1 MFIGM
6 MASGVL
12 FLAAILIAV
21 GLAANAVWRAIAA
34 PAGLPRSA
42 GCGSCGYELTTLQA
56 GRCSECGA
64 DLLKAGVNTRRNVI
78 RTAGSVPAA
87 MLGWSLIV
95 ISAGTIVI
103 YMVSMVAM
111 TQSVAMGAAGGAG
124 GMAYTS
130 NFTFRPSRLPPAA
143 DGTRQSPPSFTLA
156 VDVDVDGN
164 WGMPANSGTI
174 LFTISADE
182 QEAVIAFNDASTD
195 AWVLTGPDGV
205 EIARGEYLAPED
217 VSAAF
222 SAIGLEEAEH
232 ATLPDFAAEIT
243 NVADLALQD
252 PLSYETNMMASAGVN
267 ANNSGAQLQQSGGT
281 SNWGGMGAM
290 MGSPSD
296 YIIPI
301 VTLGVCVLVWIGGI
315 VFILRRRAKLLS
327 EPRDA
332 AAS

>member
-1 MFIGM
+1 MFMGM
-6 MASGVL
+6 MASGIL

-21 GLAANAVWRAIAA
+21 GLAVNAVWRAIAA

-95 ISAGTIVI
+95 LAVGTIVI
-103 YMVSMVAM
+103 YAVSMASMMAM
-111 TQSVAMGAAGGAG
+111 SQTVVAGGG
-124 GMAYTS
+124 GMPYTS

-143 DGTRQSPPSFTLA
+143 DGSRQSPPSFNLA

-174 LFTISADE
+174 LFTLSADE

-217 VSAAF
+217 VTAAF
-222 SAIGLEEAEH
+222 RAIGLEEAEH

-301 VTLGVCVLVWIGGI
+301 VTFGVCVLVWIGGI